1 MALEVADWTHWLIG
15 PLVWVCVAL
24 ALVVLEIQTGT
35 LYLAMLGGAALL
47 TAVFAW
53 YVPEFLYQMLVFA
66 MLALVG
72 LFVVRPVFQRLLSPA
87 SGEVSNADAVV
98 GQEVLL
104 EEPVSRVQPGRVKII
119 VTGETWT
126 AFLETDTDET
136 LPAGTV
142 AVVTDVQGVRL
153 RIRAAAAIS

>member
-24 ALVVLEIQTGT
+24 ALVILEIQTGT

-53 YVPEFLYQMLVFA
+53 YMPEFLYQMLVFA
-66 MLALVG
+66 ALALVG
-72 LFVVRPVFQRLLSPA
+72 LFIVRPVFQRLLAPDTR
-87 SGEVSNADAVV
+87 EVSNADAVI
-98 GQEVLL
+98 GQEVVL
-104 EEPVSRVQPGRVKII
+104 EEAVSRVQPGRVKVI

-126 AFLETDTDET
+126 ALLDADGDEV
-136 LPAGTV
+136 LPVGAL

-153 RIRAAAAIS
+153 RIKAASPTS